1 MTDRPTHAVTIALC
15 EPLPPDVA
23 VGSNVR
29 TRVAVS
35 CAAGC
40 DLADVALTVTAPDG
54 TTAYALGPREGA
66 AHITDIIVTAPAA
79 VGEHRLHVAT
89 PAHRV
94 GDIVHTDATLN
105 VAITTR
111 PHHTSLA
118 VWEVPDVA
126 VAGEAF
132 AIKAGVKCAD
142 GCALHGHHIDVVA
155 ADGTALTSA
164 QAGNTP
170 WSGTAAL
177 YWTELAVPAPP
188 DTGMLTLSARVDAQ
202 ADTEASALAH
212 DGASSSFTVAVVNP
226 PEHTLTVTVTAK
238 ESATPVTHADIRLGP
253 YRATTGP
260 SGEAALRVAGGTY
273 ELHVWKAGYEMP
285 TQGLDIRADT
295 SVEIKAVTVPE
306 EDPDARW
313 KT

>member
-1 MTDRPTHAVTIALC
+1 MTSHAVTIALC
-15 EPLPPDVA
+15 EPLPQDVA

-40 DLADVALTVTAPDG
+40 DLGDLTLTVTAPDG
-54 TTAYALGPREGA
+54 TTTYALGPREDAG
-66 AHITDIIVTAPAA
+66 HVTDIIITAPAA

-89 PAHRV
+89 PAHAV
-94 GDIVHTDATLN
+94 GDVVHTDATLN

-118 VWEVPDVA
+118 VWEIPDVA

-142 GCALHGHHIDVVA
+142 GCALHGRRIDIVD
-155 ADGTALTSA
+155 ADGKAVTSA
-164 QAGNTP
+164 RAGDTP

-177 YWTELAVPAPP
+177 YWAELAVPAPP
-188 DTGMLTLSARVDAQ
+188 GTGMLTLAARVDAQ
-202 ADTEASALAH
+202 ADAEASVLAH
-212 DGASSSFTVAVVNP
+212 DGAASSFTVAIVKP

-238 ESATPVTHADIRLGP
+238 ESATPVAQADVRLGP

-260 SGEAALRVAGGTY
+260 SGQAELRIAGGAY

-285 TQGLDIRADT
+285 TRGLDIRADT
-295 SVEIKAVTVPE
+295 SVEIEAVTVPE

-313 KT
+313 KM

>member
-1 MTDRPTHAVTIALC
+1 MTERPTHAVRIELC

-40 DLADVALTVTAPDG
+40 DLADLALTVTAPDG
-54 TTAYALGPREGA
+54 TTTYALGPREGA
-66 AHITDIIVTAPAA
+66 EHITDIIVTAPTA
-79 VGEHRLHVAT
+79 VGEHRWHVAT

-142 GCALHGHHIDVVA
+142 GCALQGHRIDIVA
-155 ADGTALTSA
+155 ADGTAVTSS
-164 QAGNTP
+164 QAGDTP

-177 YWTELAVPAPP
+177 YWAQLAVPAPP
-188 DTGMLTLSARVDAQ
+188 DTGMVTLSARVDAQ
-202 ADTEASALAH
+202 TNTEASTLAH
-212 DGASSSFTVAVVNP
+212 DGASSSFTVAIVKP
-226 PEHTLTVTVTAK
+226 PEHTLTVTVTAR
-238 ESATPVTHADIRLGP
+238 ESATPVTNADVRLGP
-253 YRATTGP
+253 YRATTDA
-260 SGEAALRVAGGTY
+260 SGRAELRIAGGAY

-285 TQGLDIRADT
+285 ARALDIRADT
-295 SVEIKAVTVPE
+295 SVEIEAVTVPE

-313 KT
+313 KM